1 MPKFKKILFITAT
14 RAEFGKIKTLINILK
29 NSKKFKPY
37 IFVTGVHTLKKFG
50 STYREILGENYKN
63 IEIFKNNYTDQK
75 KINGDLII
83 SQTIIGLK
91 KYVLKIKPD
100 LLVIHGDRHEA
111 LAGAIVGCMN
121 NILTAHIEGG
131 EVSGNIDEI
140 IRHSVSKLSHVHF
153 PSNIQAK
160 KRIIQMG
167 EKKNTIFNI
176 GSPDIDT
183 LLSKRIPTYEIIK
196 KRYEI
201 PFKQK
206 DYGIFIWHPD
216 NMNKKIIIN
225 NTKKILDFIIK
236 SKKNYIVIYPNN
248 DFGNED
254 IINLINI
261 KLKSKNFKIYP
272 SIRFENFIS
281 LLKNSKFIIGN
292 SSCGIREAP
301 YFGLNILNV
310 GNRQNSRSKNK
321 DIHNLKVNSLGKI
334 DVNELIKKK
343 IKSKK
348 PYGDG
353 NSNIKFFNLINSE
366 KFWKI
371 DKQKIFLNV

>member
-167 EKKNTIFNI
+167 EKKIQ
-176 GSPDIDT
+176 S
-183 LLSKRIPTYEIIK
+183 L
-196 KRYEI
+196 
-201 PFKQK
+201 
-206 DYGIFIWHPD
+206 
-216 NMNKKIIIN
+216 
-225 NTKKILDFIIK
+225 ILDL
-236 SKKNYIVIYPNN
+236 
-248 DFGNED
+248 
-254 IINLINI
+254 LI
-261 KLKSKNFKIYP
+261 
-272 SIRFENFIS
+272 
-281 LLKNSKFIIGN
+281 
-292 SSCGIREAP
+292 
-301 YFGLNILNV
+301 
-310 GNRQNSRSKNK
+310 
-321 DIHNLKVNSLGKI
+321 
-334 DVNELIKKK
+334 
-343 IKSKK
+343 
-348 PYGDG
+348 
-353 NSNIKFFNLINSE
+353 
-366 KFWKI
+366 
-371 DKQKIFLNV
+371 

>member
-1 MPKFKKILFITAT
+1 
-14 RAEFGKIKTLINILK
+14 
-29 NSKKFKPY
+29 
-37 IFVTGVHTLKKFG
+37 
-50 STYREILGENYKN
+50 
-63 IEIFKNNYTDQK
+63 
-75 KINGDLII
+75 
-83 SQTIIGLK
+83 
-91 KYVLKIKPD
+91 
-100 LLVIHGDRHEA
+100 
-111 LAGAIVGCMN
+111 
-121 NILTAHIEGG
+121 
-131 EVSGNIDEI
+131 
-140 IRHSVSKLSHVHF
+140 
-153 PSNIQAK
+153 
-160 KRIIQMG
+160 
-167 EKKNTIFNI
+167 
-176 GSPDIDT
+176 
-183 LLSKRIPTYEIIK
+183 
-196 KRYEI
+196 
-201 PFKQK
+201 
-206 DYGIFIWHPD
+206 
-216 NMNKKIIIN
+216 MNKKIIIN

-348 PYGDG
+348 PYGYG

>member
-348 PYGDG
+348 PYGYG